1 MVMEKKAVYHF
12 LTSLSSK
19 KQIIQ
24 SEFLG
29 GGKLWVAQ
37 APADV
42 LKTSNT
48 AQNEQKHCVQPC
60 RYSLYVKGAHFE
72 ACQGLFHVPVWDNV
86 YI

>member
-1 MVMEKKAVYHF
+1 MVMKKKKLF
-12 LTSLSSK
+12 TTSWLHWAQ

-24 SEFLG
+24 REFLG

-48 AQNEQKHCVQPC
+48 AQNEQKHCV
-60 RYSLYVKGAHFE
+60 
-72 ACQGLFHVPVWDNV
+72 
-86 YI
+86 

>member
-1 MVMEKKAVYHF
+1 MVMEKKSCLPLLDF
-12 LTSLSSK
+12 TELK